1 MAVTQE
7 VIVGQLTAVDNT
19 QVAFNSIQR
28 NAKKTQQAAGQLNQ
42 QFRMLRG
49 GAGQLG
55 HQVQDV
61 AVQLQMGT
69 NAMIV
74 LGQQGGQIASLF
86 GPKGAMVGAF
96 ISVAAALGMSLAP
109 RLMGVTRNFE
119 DLEDKIKTT
128 ATAFGE
134 LTEKQRQA
142 LIAQEKLEKI
152 KLAQEQLELK
162 KELNETNATL
172 DVYQKRLDAA
182 NARLEQSRGNNRAA
196 AATVDSLTEKIETL
210 TLEQAL
216 YEGALE
222 TTTRQQELSE
232 EAIQALITGN
242 DDLSR
247 SLKNAEGMTDALRK
261 AEAKR
266 FEQLLAAEDKLL
278 GIGGSE
284 DERAQNKLTALEK
297 SLGTEIEAI
306 RIAEEQKRQVV
317 QEAFDRQLIDWQKA
331 QDLRAQIAQASSEA
345 IQKSMLMSMQAVVS
359 TTSQQVNQLA
369 GFFDEASGIG
379 KAFFVVSQA
388 LAAAD
393 AVIKGYQS
401 AAAIRTAYANMAV
414 FAAKTPAGL
423 AMVPSLIAAGN
434 LQGTMAIAMGF
445 ATAGAIMGQTLASF
459 EGGGMIPNGP
469 RAGGIDGRGGRM
481 AIVHPN
487 EKITD
492 MRRGGGGQAVN
503 ISFNIQANDTRGF
516 DQLLMQRRG
525 MIVSMVNKAV
535 NNRGRRSLT

>member
-7 VIVGQLTAVDNT
+7 VVVGNLTAVDNT
-19 QVAFNSIQR
+19 QVAFNSVQK
-28 NAKKTQQAAGQLNQ
+28 NAKKTAAASKHLNQ
-42 QFRMLRG
+42 QFRFLRG
-49 GAGQLG
+49 GAGQMG
-55 HQVQDV
+55 HQIQDV

-69 NAMIV
+69 NAMVV

-86 GPKGAMVGAF
+86 GPKGALVGAF
-96 ISVAAALGMSLAP
+96 ISVAAAVGMSLAP
-109 RLMGVTRNFE
+109 RLLGVTRNFE
-119 DLEDKIKTT
+119 DLEDKIKST

-182 NARLEQSRGNNRAA
+182 NARLKRSRGNNRAA
-196 AATVDSLTEKIETL
+196 AATVDSLTKKIETL

-232 EAIQALITGN
+232 EAIQALIGGN
-242 DDLSR
+242 DDLSK

-284 DERAQNKLTALEK
+284 DERVQNKLTALEK
-297 SLGTEIEAI
+297 SLVTEIEAI

-317 QEAFDRQLIDWQKA
+317 QEALDRGLIDWQKA
-331 QDLRAQIAQASSEA
+331 QDIRAQIAQASSEA
-345 IQKSMLMSMQAVVS
+345 IQKSMLMSMQTVVS
-359 TTSQQVNQLA
+359 STSQQVNQLA
-369 GFFDEASGIG
+369 GFFDEASAIG

-393 AVIKGYQS
+393 AVIKGFQT
-401 AAAIRTAYANMAV
+401 AAAIRVAYANMA
-414 FAAKTPAGL
+414 AMAGPGAPAIL
-423 AMVPSLIAAGN
+423 AAGEAHAAMAV
-434 LQGTMAIAMGF
+434 GIGVATAAAIA
-445 ATAGAIMGQTLASF
+445 GQTLASF

-492 MRRGGGGQAVN
+492 LNRGEGAKSVN
-503 ISFNIQANDTRGF
+503 INFNIQANDARGF
-516 DQLLMQRRG
+516 DELLMQRRG